1 MEPRRYQPQFNEH
14 YKLARGVTIEPVG
27 PEFLALVPG
36 SPGVLRLSGKTARAL
51 QQITAGGTIWGVQPE
66 TLMALEQA
74 GVIVR
79 SGPTRRAVLTSAAVA
94 AGAGISSVML
104 PSAALASSGPTN
116 YSPPGDALVFTDY
129 NEWGRVNWDGTSL
142 NQAYSSVGTHYYF
155 YVFKAPDPPAAPT
168 LKFKGYADSAPANF
182 FTGVFGAM
190 WFIPIASL
198 SPELAAYL
206 KTEEGPYPYP
216 LNSADLKNLP
226 DEFLYMEWG
235 EDTFEIRETLWYA
248 PNPVG

>member
-116 YSPPGDALVFTDY
+116 YSPPGDALVFTGY
-129 NEWGRVNWDGTSL
+129 SEWGRVNWNNTSVGSP
-142 NQAYSSVGTHYYF
+142 YSSSGTHYFF
-155 YVFKAPDPPAAPT
+155 YVDKQPDPPAAPT

-182 FTGVFGAM
+182 FTGVGGAM

-198 SPELAAYL
+198 SPQLAAYL
-206 KTEEGPYPYP
+206 KNQEGNYP
-216 LNSADLKNLP
+216 ADAQPNTLP
-226 DEFLYMEWG
+226 NDFLYVEWDD
-235 EDTFEIRETLWYA
+235 DTFEVRGTLWYA
-248 PNPVG
+248 